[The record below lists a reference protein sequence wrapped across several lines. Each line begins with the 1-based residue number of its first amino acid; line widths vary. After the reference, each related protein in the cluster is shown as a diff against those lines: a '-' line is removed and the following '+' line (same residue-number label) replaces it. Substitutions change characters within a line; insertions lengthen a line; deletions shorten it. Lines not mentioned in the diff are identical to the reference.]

1 MRFYTMKNCPR
12 WLVRLESNPLLTPM
26 TFLLG
31 MDQESGETLSK
42 MTEILLVFR
51 PGRIAFLGSGVLRI
65 EDLIANGLRLL
76 VWRRVWKTVY
86 FLLCL
91 LRNLVPQPPT

>member
-12 WLVRLESNPLLTPM
+12 WLVRLESNPLLTTM
-26 TFLLG
+26 TFLIG
-31 MDQESGETLSK
+31 MDQYSVETLSK
-42 MTEILLVFR
+42 ITEILLVFR
-51 PGRIAFLGSGVLRI
+51 PAHIASLGSGVLRI

-86 FLLCL
+86 FLLCPP
-91 LRNLVPQPPT
+91 RNLVPQLPM